1 MELNWIAPD
10 HWKCIETIDAHTAG
24 EPLRIFTKGLPEIKG
39 STVLERRRYFREN
52 YDHLRTSTMFEPRG
66 HADMYGAILIP
77 PNTPDADFGVF
88 FIHNEGYSTMC
99 GHAII
104 ALSKILP
111 EIGLVEKNG
120 DEFELKIDAPAGR
133 IHSKV
138 KRFNGKFDSVSFRN
152 VPSFVLMK
160 DQEIKVE
167 GIGIVNFDIAYG
179 GAFYAFVDADKIG
192 LGLQVTDYN
201 QIIDWGK
208 RIKNAVMQNFEI
220 KHPFEEDLSFLYGT
234 IFTGKA
240 NDSKNHSRNVC
251 VFAEGE
257 VDRSPTGT
265 GVSAR
270 AAIHYF
276 RKEIGIGESIRI
288 ESILDTCFEV
298 KVVEEVGFG
307 GHHAVIPEVIGNAYI
322 TGQHKFY
329 FDPEDPLVK
338 GFIFR

>member
-1 MELNWIAPD
+1 M
-10 HWKCIETIDAHTAG
+10 
-24 EPLRIFTKGLPEIKG
+24 
-39 STVLERRRYFREN
+39 
-52 YDHLRTSTMFEPRG
+52 
-66 HADMYGAILIP
+66 
-77 PNTPDADFGVF
+77 
-88 FIHNEGYSTMC
+88 
-99 GHAII
+99 
-104 ALSKILP
+104 
-111 EIGLVEKNG
+111 
-120 DEFELKIDAPAGR
+120 
-133 IHSKV
+133 
-138 KRFNGKFDSVSFRN
+138 
-152 VPSFVLMK
+152 
-160 DQEIKVE
+160 
-167 GIGIVNFDIAYG
+167 
-179 GAFYAFVDADKIG
+179 
-192 LGLQVTDYN
+192 QVADYN

-208 RIKNAVMQNFEI
+208 RIKSAVMQNFEI

-240 NDSKNHSRNVC
+240 NNPKNHSRNVC

-307 GHHAVIPEVIGNAYI
+307 GHHAVIPEVSGNAYI

>member
-1 MELNWIAPD
+1 MELNWIVPD

-39 STVLERRRYFREN
+39 STVLERRRYFREH

-77 PNTPDADFGVF
+77 PNTPDGDFGVF

-138 KRFNGKFDSVSFRN
+138 KRINGKFDSVSFRN

-167 GIGIVNFDIAYG
+167 GIGIVKFDIAYG

-192 LGLQVTDYN
+192 LGLQVADYN

-208 RIKNAVMQNFEI
+208 CIKNAVMQNFEI

-240 NDSKNHSRNVC
+240 NDPKNHSRNVC

-276 RKEIGIGESIRI
+276 QKEIEIGESIRI

-298 KVVEEVGFG
+298 KVVEEVDFG
-307 GHHAVIPEVIGNAYI
+307 GHQSVIPEVSGNAYI